1 MRETSITP
9 RGRDWERR
17 QSGWL
22 IPSALGLSGPALMFA
37 GAKAKVNRWIAEG
50 LGLTAVEFGVP
61 LLFGLSKVTL
71 MIALGGWLAAF
82 IQSLAVRREYLI
94 RLDAVT
100 NMIDNNLRQQ
110 IAHDYGSDPSQL
122 GDRVSG
128 YIPPQNGSFVQT
140 HDQDFGIKR
149 NATPLMRGAPVHNNP
164 KGYYNGERYSD
175 EKNRRSR
182 SVPPYTPPPAEQ
194 PAPEKKKDVAPV
206 DKFRAE
212 PEIYEHTRLMQLDD
226 FFINRSKRAG
236 ANVYF
241 YRISGYNFEIGRFIA
256 SFCEAAGARGMVID
270 RELPPPNNEA
280 LLHYENII
288 GRSFSTS
295 EDFFVRS
302 MVNWL
307 PKLEPVRRRR
317 LARSMF
323 NTMNIMAGMGIS
335 DNQLRNSFIKFMCWI
350 FYDFKK
356 PVTHLGEEDLPK
368 IICEGTPDLDELMML
383 NIISDAGCDVV
394 LLLYDGEE
402 GYLAADPASE
412 ISDTLV
418 IAGMR
423 PFPEGY
429 SLKSLRDGRAD
440 ELRRYREGRAF
451 IYSAC
456 TNQWSTGSALD
467 GIAVPPSQ
475 RGGDPRRFYNLF
487 ARVHGVSDR
496 GTYLQ
501 ELYDLYSGLKRE
513 GRGIVT
519 VSGSIPE
526 PTNTEKMPLQGGTF
540 ESADQ
545 LISEMAAKI
554 QYGLHP
560 GLQWLMASSF
570 SEIMKKRAESGC
582 GLRELRDDA
591 VHLVC
596 WLRRYMTELFPAWQM
611 PQVGAFIYMG
621 GCENMQEAL
630 FLQLIACLPADVL
643 ILAPGFDMRFCLT
656 DARLVT
662 EEHTD
667 FLETDR
673 FPTDP
678 SMTRVGTAA
687 YHAERELDSLLYEDS
702 GLYRDRQYKDANS
715 ITLKTMY
722 EEIGIFWKEDLK
734 YRPNFSIDGGTVNM
748 PVVFS
753 KISGVKDGDA
763 EEYWESI
770 FYMMTPDTV
779 LVSRAPYVSGDSRDM
794 EYACRRF
801 LDRGIL
807 RRDIIISDP
816 AFRFGYL
823 RGETQKYMLDKLQQL
838 LDSRVIRG
846 MFAGNGV
853 EFRVV
858 AAVLG
863 MDEYI
868 VRMIQNFDF
877 TKHNPK
883 LIYIQPGESQA
894 SFEDAVTAAYL
905 NLIGFDVAFFV
916 PTGYQ
921 SVERFYATPMME
933 EHQAG
938 EYMYDLS
945 VPDLKNFAPRT
956 GFEKRFRKKKK

>member
-9 RGRDWERR
+9 RGKDWERR

-37 GAKAKVNRWIAEG
+37 GAKAKMNRWIAEG
-50 LGLTAVEFGVP
+50 LGISAVQFGIP
-61 LLFGLSKVTL
+61 LVFGLSKITL
-71 MIALGGWLAAF
+71 ALSLGGWLAAF
-82 IQSLAVRREYLI
+82 IKSLAVRQEYLI

-100 NMIDNNLRQQ
+100 NMIDNDLRQQ
-110 IAHDYGSDPSQL
+110 IAHDYGPDPSRL
-122 GDRVSG
+122 GDSISG

-140 HDQDFGIKR
+140 HDQSFGIKR

-164 KGYYNGERYSD
+164 KGYYNGERYTD

-182 SVPPYTPPPAEQ
+182 SVPPYTPPPPKPDTANKPE
-194 PAPEKKKDVAPV
+194 PA

-212 PEIYEHTRLMQLDD
+212 PEIYEHTRLIQLDD
-226 FFINRSKRAG
+226 FFKKRTKRSG

-241 YRISGYNFEIGRFIA
+241 YRISGYNSEIGRFIG
-256 SFCEAAGARGMVID
+256 SFCEAAEMRGIVID
-270 RELPPPNNEA
+270 SKLPPPDNEA
-280 LLHYENII
+280 LLHYENVI
-288 GRSFSTS
+288 GRGFSTA

-317 LARSMF
+317 LARSVY
-323 NTMNIMAGMGIS
+323 NTINIMSARGLS
-335 DNQLRNSFIKFMCWI
+335 ETELRNSFIKFMCWI
-350 FYDFKK
+350 YRDFRL
-356 PVTHLGEEDLPK
+356 PVSHLGEEDLPK
-368 IICEGTPDLDELMML
+368 ILCEGAPDLDELMML

-402 GYLAADPASE
+402 RYLAADPASE

-423 PFPEGY
+423 AFPEGY
-429 SLKSLRDGRAD
+429 SLKALRAGRAD
-440 ELRRYREGRAF
+440 ELRRYREGRTF

-456 TNQWSTGSALD
+456 TNQWSSSGALES
-467 GIAVPPSQ
+467 IAVPPAQ
-475 RGGDPRRFYNLF
+475 RGGDHRRFYNIF
-487 ARVHGVSDR
+487 MRVHGVADR
-496 GTYLQ
+496 GTYLRD
-501 ELYDLYSGLKRE
+501 LYDIYSGLKRS
-513 GRGIVT
+513 GRGVVA

-526 PTNTEKMPLQGGTF
+526 PTNAESMKLRGGTY
-540 ESADQ
+540 ENAEQ

-554 QYGLHP
+554 QYGLEP
-560 GLQWLMASSF
+560 GLQWLMANSF
-570 SEIMKKRAESGC
+570 TKIMKERASVC
-582 GLRELRDDA
+582 GLRELCSDGI
-591 VHLVC
+591 HLVC
-596 WLRRYMTELFPAWQM
+596 WLTRYMTELFPAWQM
-611 PQVGAFIYMG
+611 PQVGAFILMG
-621 GCENMQEAL
+621 GCKTVQQAM
-630 FLQLIACLPADVL
+630 FLRLLADLPTDVL
-643 ILAPGFDMRFCLT
+643 ILVPRYEMNCCLT
-656 DARLVT
+656 DPRLMT

-667 FLETDR
+667 FLEADR

-678 SMTRVGTAA
+678 SMARVGTAA

-702 GLYRDRQYKDANS
+702 GLYRDRQYKRANS

-722 EEIGIFWKEDLK
+722 EEIGIFWKEELK
-734 YRPNFSIDGGTVNM
+734 YRPNFSIDGDTVNM

-753 KISGVKDGDA
+753 KISGVKDGDID
-763 EEYWESI
+763 EYWESI

-779 LVSRAPYVSGDSRDM
+779 LVSHAPYASRQNDPDL
-794 EYACRRF
+794 ERSCRRF
-801 LDRGIL
+801 LDRGQLRKDVIL
-807 RRDIIISDP
+807 NDP
-816 AFRFGYL
+816 AFRYRYL
-823 RGETQKYMLDKLQQL
+823 RPETQEYMLDKLQQL

-846 MFAGNGV
+846 TFAGSGK
-853 EFRVV
+853 EFRVIE
-858 AAVLG
+858 AVLG

-877 TKHNPK
+877 TKLNPK
-883 LIYIQPGESQA
+883 FIYIQSGESQA
-894 SFEDAVTAAYL
+894 SFEDAVMAAYL

-938 EYMYDLS
+938 EYLYDLS
-945 VPDLKNFAPRT
+945 APDLKSFIPRS
-956 GFEKRFRKKKK
+956 GFEKRFRKRKK

>member
-9 RGRDWERR
+9 RGKDWERR
-17 QSGWL
+17 QSGW
-22 IPSALGLSGPALMFA
+22 IVASALGLSGPALMFA
-37 GAKAKVNRWIAEG
+37 GAKAKMNRWIAEG
-50 LGLTAVEFGVP
+50 LGVSALEFGVP
-61 LLFGLSKVTL
+61 LIFGLSKVTL
-71 MIALGGWLAAF
+71 AIALGGWLVAF
-82 IQSLAVRREYLI
+82 IKSLAVRREYLV

-110 IAHDYGSDPSQL
+110 IAHDYGSDPSRL
-122 GDRVSG
+122 ADSVSG

-164 KGYYNGERYSD
+164 QGYYNGERYTD
-175 EKNRRSR
+175 ERNRRAR
-182 SVPPYTPPPAEQ
+182 NAPPYTPPPQ
-194 PAPEKKKDVAPV
+194 DAPKKPEPAPV
-206 DKFRAE
+206 DRFRAE

-226 FFINRSKRAG
+226 FFKNRTKRAG

-241 YRISGYNFEIGRFIA
+241 YRISGYNSEIGRFVS
-256 SFCEAAGARGMVID
+256 SFCEAAEARGLVID
-270 RELPPPNNEA
+270 SKLPPPDNEA

-288 GRSFSTS
+288 GRAFHTS

-317 LARSMF
+317 LARSVY
-323 NTMNIMAGMGIS
+323 NTINIMSARGLS
-335 DNQLRNSFIKFMCWI
+335 ETQLRNSFIKFMCWI
-350 FYDFKK
+350 YRDFKN
-356 PVTHLGEEDLPK
+356 PVRHLGEEDLPK
-368 IICEGTPDLDELMML
+368 ILCEGAPDLDELMML
-383 NIISDAGCDVV
+383 NLMSDAGCDVV

-402 GYLAADPASE
+402 KYLAADPASE

-423 PFPEGY
+423 GFPEGF
-429 SLKSLRDGRAD
+429 SLKALRDGRAE

-456 TNQWSTGSALD
+456 TNQWTTAGALES
-467 GIAVPPSQ
+467 IAVPPAQ
-475 RGGDPRRFYNLF
+475 RGGDHRRFYNIF
-487 ARVHGVSDR
+487 MRVHGVEDR

-501 ELYDLYSGLKRE
+501 DLYDVYSGLKRD
-513 GRGIVT
+513 GRGVVA

-526 PTNTEKMPLQGGTF
+526 PANSEKMTLRGGTY
-540 ESADQ
+540 ESAEQ
-545 LISEMAAKI
+545 LVSEMAAKI

-560 GLQWLMASSF
+560 GLQWLMAHSF
-570 SEIMKKRAESGC
+570 TQLMTQRAAEV
-582 GLRELRDDA
+582 GLRELRGEA
-591 VHLVC
+591 VDIVC

-611 PQVGAFIYMG
+611 PQVGAFIFMG
-621 GCENMQEAL
+621 SVTTPQEAL
-630 FLQLIACLPADVL
+630 FLRLLADLPTDVL
-643 ILAPGFDMRFCLT
+643 TLVPAYDMKCCLADP
-656 DARLVT
+656 RLAT

-678 SMTRVGTAA
+678 SMARVGTAA

-702 GLYRDRQYKDANS
+702 GLYRDRQYTKANS

-722 EEIGIFWKEDLK
+722 EEIGIFWKEELK
-734 YRPNFSIDGGTVNM
+734 YRPNFSIDGDTVNM

-753 KISGVKDGDA
+753 KISGVKDGDID
-763 EEYWESI
+763 EYWESI

-779 LVSRAPYVSGDSRDM
+779 LISRAPYASQESDM

-801 LDRGIL
+801 LDRGVL
-807 RRDIIISDP
+807 RREAVLSDP
-816 AFRFGYL
+816 AFRYRYL
-823 RGETQKYMLDKLQQL
+823 RPETQKYMLDKLQQL

-846 MFAGNGV
+846 IFSGSGV

-858 AAVLG
+858 ATVLC

-877 TKHNPK
+877 TKCNPK
-883 LIYIQPGESQA
+883 LIYIQSGESQA
-894 SFEDAVTAAYL
+894 SFEDAVIAAYL
-905 NLIGFDVAFFV
+905 NLIGFDVAIFV

-938 EYMYDLS
+938 EYLYDLA
-945 VPDLKNFAPRT
+945 VPDLRNFLPRT